1 MKIFEVFEDTDTV
14 YVTRSESLAYNRAVR
29 CNKQPVWIVEML
41 VDSDPHKEV
50 VWDNLRDF
58 RREYCV

>member
-1 MKIFEVFEDTDTV
+1 MKIFEVVEDTDTV
-14 YVTRSESLAYNRAVR
+14 YVTRSESLAYSRAVR

-50 VWDNLRDF
+50 VWDKLRDF